1 MVIPSS
7 CALSNLDPAASPA
20 TKKSVFED
28 TEDDAFPPRDVIA
41 SAAPSLVKS
50 TNEPV
55 TTRVNPARVCL
66 IFSFGAST
74 NATCAFS
81 HFFYYLFMPID
92 AKPLNNGLSH
102 YLSHTIDIC

>member
-66 IFSFGAST
+66 TFLSGHQLMQLAPSPTFL
-74 NATCAFS
+74 
-81 HFFYYLFMPID
+81 LFVY
-92 AKPLNNGLSH
+92 ANR
-102 YLSHTIDIC
+102 C